1 MDRAVQRVYGGSVRV
16 SAPGPMSET
25 YEYLLRSISL
35 FRELSTAELANVA
48 ALARVRHYPAR
59 TAVVTQGEEALAL
72 FAIVRGRLKV
82 VSSGPD
88 GRDTVLN
95 IMGDGEVFG
104 EIALID
110 GGVRSA
116 TCRTLGPCELLS
128 IQRGPFLELVERE
141 PSMGLKLLKVLARR
155 VRHLSQRSED
165 NASLDVASRLARRVL
180 DLAARFGERQP
191 QGSVLVQIK
200 LSQQELGDLVD
211 ATRESVNK
219 HISDWTRLGL
229 LRVEDGFLVILNIQA
244 LREAARVVEDEMK

>member
-1 MDRAVQRVYGGSVRV
+1 
-16 SAPGPMSET
+16 MSET
-25 YEYLLRSISL
+25 YEHLLRSISL
-35 FRELSTAELANVA
+35 FRELSADELAKVA
-48 ALARVRHYPAR
+48 ALAQVRHYPAR
-59 TAVVTQGEEALAL
+59 TAVVTQGDEALAL

-116 TCRTLGPCELLS
+116 TCRTLEACELLS
-128 IQRGPFLELVERE
+128 IQRGPFLELVERQ
-141 PSMGLKLLKVLARR
+141 PAMGLKLLKVLARR

-165 NASLDVASRLARRVL
+165 NASLDVATRLARRLL
-180 DLAARFGERQP
+180 DLSARFGERQP
-191 QGSVLVQIK
+191 RGSVLVQIK

-219 HISDWTRLGL
+219 HLSDWTRLGL
-229 LRVEDGFLVILNIQA
+229 LKVEEGFLVILNFQA
-244 LREAARVVEDEMK
+244 LREAARVVGDEMK

>member
-1 MDRAVQRVYGGSVRV
+1 
-16 SAPGPMSET
+16 MSET

-35 FRELSTAELANVA
+35 FGELSADELAKVA
-48 ALARVRHYPAR
+48 ALAQVRHYPAR
-59 TAVVTQGEEALAL
+59 TAVVTQGDEALAL

-95 IMGDGEVFG
+95 IMGEGEVFG

-116 TCRTLGPCELLS
+116 SCRTLEPCELLS
-128 IQRGPFLELVERE
+128 IQRDSFLELVERQ

-165 NASLDVASRLARRVL
+165 NASLDVATRLARSVL
-180 DLAARFGERQP
+180 VLATRFGERQ
-191 QGSVLVQIK
+191 QKGTVLVQLK

-229 LRVEDGFLVILNIQA
+229 LKVEDGLLTVLDIQA
-244 LREAARVVEDEMK
+244 LREAARVVDDEMK